1 MRAEEYLK
9 QSLLQWKAWK
19 KINESACNA
28 LPSVEKELGNGLVNH
43 SFLVR
48 SGDYRAV
55 IRVNCAD
62 PDKLGINRSREL
74 KILSALEYADFV
86 PDILY
91 SDTHVLVTEYISG
104 MSLDTRS
111 LSSSVI
117 RSRLSSLI
125 ERIQAT
131 CISGMNRFSYL
142 DCCKGYA
149 RALPYNPSEVVD
161 WEKLCS
167 VAAELDTACYEPVL
181 CHHDLGLENI
191 IIRREAI
198 FFIDWEFGALG
209 HPAFD
214 YVKLFG
220 ENIPKSNVAHKDIS
234 SGAIQQ
240 IKFLQSA
247 MDDLWF
253 AVKKIAEGQAKSG
266 AHNDRKV

>member
-1 MRAEEYLK
+1 M
-9 QSLLQWKAWK
+9 LQWKDWK
-19 KINESACNA
+19 KINDSACNA
-28 LPSVEKELGNGLVNH
+28 LPSVVKKLDTGLVNH

-62 PDKLGINRSREL
+62 PNKLGINRVREL
-74 KILSALEYADFV
+74 KILSALENADFV

-91 SDTHVLVTEYISG
+91 RDTHVLVTEYISG
-104 MSLDTRS
+104 VSLDTQS
-111 LSSSVI
+111 LSNSVI
-117 RSRLSSLI
+117 RSRLASVI

-167 VAAELDTACYEPVL
+167 VAAELDSACYEPVL
-181 CHHDLGLENI
+181 CHHDLGPENI
-191 IIRREAI
+191 VIRREAI
-198 FFIDWEFGALG
+198 FFIDWEFGAMG

-214 YVKLFG
+214 CVKLFG
-220 ENIPKSNVAHKDIS
+220 GNIPRSILAHKDIS
-234 SGAIQQ
+234 LGAIQQ
-240 IKFLQSA
+240 MKFLQSA
-247 MDDLWF
+247 IDDLWF
-253 AVKKIAEGQAKSG
+253 AVRKIAEGQAKSG
-266 AHNDRKV
+266 AHND